1 MISGPKSYRDFRET
15 GPWARS
21 GVVSVPEQ
29 LLVTEPQ
36 PRSQVLLL
44 LVSEWA
50 VGTRLIERSIG
61 NEADELKFMRA

>member
-1 MISGPKSYRDFRET
+1 M
-15 GPWARS
+15 
-21 GVVSVPEQ
+21 VSVPEQ

-44 LVSEWA
+44 LVSERA

>member
-1 MISGPKSYRDFRET
+1 M
-15 GPWARS
+15 
-21 GVVSVPEQ
+21 VSVPEQ